1 MRKRGKS
8 VHNPYYAQAKRVVIP
23 VRVQGGELRPFYGGD
38 MPKLHEGSLL
48 DLVGDE
54 DAFVDRSEISRF
66 DLEDTAILL
75 SSGSQMFATMS
86 IRGSRPQAL
95 RNIPAD
101 PPLSGNN
108 GFIQFQIDGD
118 LVLRFRG
125 TKLAEL
131 EECPCSLPSLNGQKV
146 ASVNDAYTKLSEHYE
161 PWRRSHTGNV
171 FEKVYCF
178 EQDKAIQLDILRK
191 HATAEFE
198 KKLFHQSG
206 TLPLEGRAR
215 EEPK

>member
-8 VHNPYYAQAKRVVIP
+8 VNNPYYSQAKRVVIP

-38 MPKLHEGSLL
+38 MPKLHEGSIL

-54 DAFVDRSEISRF
+54 NAFVDRSEISRF
-66 DLEDTAILL
+66 DLEGRTVLL
-75 SSGSQMFATMS
+75 RKGSRMFATMGT
-86 IRGSRPQAL
+86 RGTRLQAL
-95 RNIPAD
+95 KNIPAD
-101 PPLSGNN
+101 PPLRANN
-108 GFIQFQIDGD
+108 GFIQFQLDGD
-118 LVLRFRG
+118 LILHLRG

-131 EECPCSLPSLNGQKV
+131 EECPCSLPTLNDRSV

-178 EQDKAIQLDILRK
+178 EEGKAIQLDILRS

-198 KKLFHQSG
+198 KKL
-206 TLPLEGRAR
+206 
-215 EEPK
+215 